1 MYICRYRTP
10 KEYGDLI
17 MASDGEYLTAL
28 LFDGSKNTEDLKTLG
43 EEQSLTIFEETKRW
57 LDIYFTG
64 KDPGFLPRMKFEN
77 LSSFRAKVL
86 EKLLRIPYGRLVSY
100 GDIAREIAKEEGIN
114 KMSAQAVGR
123 AVGRNPICIIVP
135 CHRVLGAGGKLTGYG
150 GGLENKKALLK
161 LEKIAFKE

>member
-1 MYICRYRTP
+1 MYICRYKTP
-10 KEYGDLI
+10 REYDDLI
-17 MASDGEYLTAL
+17 MTSDGEYLTAL

-64 KDPGFLPRMKFEN
+64 KDPGFLPKMKFEG
-77 LSSFRAKVL
+77 LSDLRAEVMEEMLK
-86 EKLLRIPYGRLVSY
+86 IPFGKTATYGQ
-100 GDIAREIAKEEGIN
+100 IAGEIAKERGIPR
-114 KMSAQAVGR
+114 MSAQAVGK

-135 CHRVLGAGGKLTGYG
+135 CHRVLGAGGTLTGYG

-161 LEKIAFKE
+161 LEGTAFID

>member
-1 MYICRYRTP
+1 MHICRYKTS
-10 KEYGDLI
+10 KEYDDLI

-64 KDPGFLPRMKFEN
+64 KDPGFLPKMKFEG
-77 LSSFRAKVL
+77 LSSFRARIL
-86 EKLLRIPYGRLVSY
+86 EKLLRIPYGRPVSY
-100 GDIAREIAKEEGIN
+100 GDIAREIEKEEGIN
-114 KMSAQAVGR
+114 KMSAQAVGK